1 MLERRKVTQATDPV
15 HLGFTERRRPQV
27 RGDAYHYLI
36 ARGDQ
41 LAFAAEVVRF
51 GFSPSDF
58 AIEIQRLP
66 SKASRHSLAANFEV
80 TVEHGQNR
88 RRVRY
93 LGGPGRAWIAAFL
106 EDLIAGSFGSP

>member
-1 MLERRKVTQATDPV
+1 MLEERKARQATDPV
-15 HLGFTERRRPQV
+15 HLGFDEQRRPLL

-58 AIEIQRLP
+58 AMKFKGCLTRLR
-66 SKASRHSLAANFEV
+66 AI
-80 TVEHGQNR
+80 R
-88 RRVRY
+88 RRR
-93 LGGPGRAWIAAFL
+93 LSR
-106 EDLIAGSFGSP
+106 

>member
-1 MLERRKVTQATDPV
+1 MLEERKARQATDPV
-15 HLGFTERRRPQV
+15 HLGFDEQRRPLL

-58 AIEIQRLP
+58 AIEIQRVP
-66 SKASRHSLAANFEV
+66 NSLLKFDSFWVGIN
-80 TVEHGQNR
+80 
-88 RRVRY
+88 
-93 LGGPGRAWIAAFL
+93 IAT
-106 EDLIAGSFGSP
+106 S

>member
-1 MLERRKVTQATDPV
+1 MLEERKARQATDPV
-15 HLGFTERRRPQV
+15 HLGFNEQRRPLL

-58 AIEIQRLP
+58 AIEIQRVP
-66 SKASRHSLAANFEV
+66 NKASRHSQAATFAV
-80 TVEHGQNR
+80 TVENVQNER
-88 RRVRY
+88 RASY
-93 LGGPGRAWIAAFL
+93 IGGPGRPWIAGFL
-106 EDLIAGSFGSP
+106 GDLIAGTFGQP